1 MPSRRLPALFLWAAS
16 RPNGRTSVRS
26 AWTRTIS
33 RTPHRATR
41 NSITRDPIM
50 TGSGRGLDASQS
62 VEETGGCAVLERVSG
77 RELFR
82 IGRIGNLWYKFPRE
96 CARRAGKGRVR
107 QFAHANRTLEGLPGW
122 LTRTPAPSEGRR
134 FRFRLN
140 KPEAQAFRAFCDNHN
155 LSVTEAMRRM
165 ARGAA
170 GLGPTFSGEGHSQI
184 VELTRQ
190 VRAVG
195 VNLNQAVHHMN
206 AGHAFPADEM
216 RSWLEETLGVIKAL
230 DTLYSSLAGRARSRA
245 DVAVE
250 QRSP

>member
-1 MPSRRLPALFLWAAS
+1 M
-16 RPNGRTSVRS
+16 RS
-26 AWTRTIS
+26 AWTRTIL
-33 RTPHRATR
+33 RTPHKATR
-41 NSITRDPIM
+41 NSITHDPIM
-50 TGSGRGLDASQS
+50 TASGRGLDASQS
-62 VEETGGCAVLERVSG
+62 VGETRGCAVLEGVSC

-82 IGRIGNLWYKFPRE
+82 IGRIGNLWHKVPRE

-107 QFAHANRTLEGLPGW
+107 QFAHANRTLRGAAGMADGMADENAG
-122 LTRTPAPSEGRR
+122 SERR
-134 FRFRLN
+134 SEILRFRLSE
-140 KPEAQAFRAFCDNHN
+140 PEAQAFRAFCDNHN

>member
-1 MPSRRLPALFLWAAS
+1 M
-16 RPNGRTSVRS
+16 
-26 AWTRTIS
+26 
-33 RTPHRATR
+33 
-41 NSITRDPIM
+41 
-50 TGSGRGLDASQS
+50 
-62 VEETGGCAVLERVSG
+62 
-77 RELFR
+77 
-82 IGRIGNLWYKFPRE
+82 WYKFPCE

-107 QFAHANRTLEGLPGW
+107 QFAHANRTLGDADGMADENAG
-122 LTRTPAPSEGRR
+122 SERR
-134 FRFRLN
+134 SEILRFRLSE
-140 KPEAQAFRAFCDNHN
+140 PEAQAFRVFCDNHN

-216 RSWLEETLGVIKAL
+216 RAWLEETLGVIKAL

>member
-1 MPSRRLPALFLWAAS
+1 MADENAGSERR
-16 RPNGRTSVRS
+16 
-26 AWTRTIS
+26 
-33 RTPHRATR
+33 
-41 NSITRDPIM
+41 
-50 TGSGRGLDASQS
+50 
-62 VEETGGCAVLERVSG
+62 
-77 RELFR
+77 
-82 IGRIGNLWYKFPRE
+82 
-96 CARRAGKGRVR
+96 
-107 QFAHANRTLEGLPGW
+107 
-122 LTRTPAPSEGRR
+122 SEIL
-134 FRFRLN
+134 RFRLSE
-140 KPEAQAFRAFCDNHN
+140 PEAQAFRSFCDNHN

-245 DVAVE
+245 DGAVK

>member
-1 MPSRRLPALFLWAAS
+1 
-16 RPNGRTSVRS
+16 
-26 AWTRTIS
+26 
-33 RTPHRATR
+33 
-41 NSITRDPIM
+41 
-50 TGSGRGLDASQS
+50 
-62 VEETGGCAVLERVSG
+62 
-77 RELFR
+77 
-82 IGRIGNLWYKFPRE
+82 
-96 CARRAGKGRVR
+96 
-107 QFAHANRTLEGLPGW
+107 
-122 LTRTPAPSEGRR
+122 
-134 FRFRLN
+134 
-140 KPEAQAFRAFCDNHN
+140 
-155 LSVTEAMRRM
+155 MRRM

-250 QRSP
+250 QHSP

>member
-1 MPSRRLPALFLWAAS
+1 MRRNLSGKQGDAVFWRALAVVNSGGASGSLLTQTGRLRGAAGMADENAGS
-16 RPNGRTSVRS
+16 ERRS
-26 AWTRTIS
+26 EI
-33 RTPHRATR
+33 
-41 NSITRDPIM
+41 
-50 TGSGRGLDASQS
+50 L
-62 VEETGGCAVLERVSG
+62 
-77 RELFR
+77 
-82 IGRIGNLWYKFPRE
+82 
-96 CARRAGKGRVR
+96 
-107 QFAHANRTLEGLPGW
+107 
-122 LTRTPAPSEGRR
+122 
-134 FRFRLN
+134 RFRLSE
-140 KPEAQAFRAFCDNHN
+140 PEAQAFRAFCDNHN

-250 QRSP
+250 QRSQ

>member
-1 MPSRRLPALFLWAAS
+1 M
-16 RPNGRTSVRS
+16 
-26 AWTRTIS
+26 
-33 RTPHRATR
+33 
-41 NSITRDPIM
+41 
-50 TGSGRGLDASQS
+50 
-62 VEETGGCAVLERVSG
+62 
-77 RELFR
+77 
-82 IGRIGNLWYKFPRE
+82 WYKFPCE

-107 QFAHANRTLEGLPGW
+107 QFAHANRTLGEADGMADENAG
-122 LTRTPAPSEGRR
+122 SERR
-134 FRFRLN
+134 SEILRFRLSE
-140 KPEAQAFRAFCDNHN
+140 PEAQAFRVFCDNHN
-155 LSVTEAMRRM
+155 LSVSEAMRRM

-195 VNLNQAVHHMN
+195 ANLNQAVHHMN
-206 AGHAFPADEM
+206 AGQAFPADEM

>member
-1 MPSRRLPALFLWAAS
+1 MRCL
-16 RPNGRTSVRS
+16 
-26 AWTRTIS
+26 
-33 RTPHRATR
+33 
-41 NSITRDPIM
+41 
-50 TGSGRGLDASQS
+50 
-62 VEETGGCAVLERVSG
+62 GGVSC
-77 RELFR
+77 REFCR
-82 IGRIGNLWYKFPRE
+82 IGRIRNLWYKFPRE
-96 CARRAGKGRVR
+96 CARRAGKGASGSLLTQTGRW
-107 QFAHANRTLEGLPGW
+107 EGLPGW

-134 FRFRLN
+134 FFASGSASRKR
-140 KPEAQAFRAFCDNHN
+140 KPSA
-155 LSVTEAMRRM
+155 LSATTTICQSRRPCAGWPEAMRRM

-195 VNLNQAVHHMN
+195 VNLNQAVYHMN

-245 DVAVE
+245 DV
-250 QRSP
+250 